1 MAYEAGKGSDRRA
14 TEVPEEQAAANW
26 TATFGETWLQRK
38 ARLERE
44 ALLDTNNNQ
53 DILST
58 EDCVL
63 DALESLKDGD

>member
-1 MAYEAGKGSDRRA
+1 MSDGGKGSGRRP
-14 TEVPEEQAAANW
+14 TEVSEDQAAANW
-26 TATFGETWLQRK
+26 AATFGETWLQRK

-44 ALLDTNNNQ
+44 ALLDMNNNQ

-63 DALESLKDGD
+63 DALEDVKNGD

>member
-1 MAYEAGKGSDRRA
+1 MSDGGKGDARRA
-14 TEVPEEQAAANW
+14 SQISEEQAAANW
-26 TATFGETWLQRK
+26 AATFGETWLQRK

-44 ALLDTNNNQ
+44 ALLDMNNNQ

-63 DALESLKDGD
+63 AALEDGNKL